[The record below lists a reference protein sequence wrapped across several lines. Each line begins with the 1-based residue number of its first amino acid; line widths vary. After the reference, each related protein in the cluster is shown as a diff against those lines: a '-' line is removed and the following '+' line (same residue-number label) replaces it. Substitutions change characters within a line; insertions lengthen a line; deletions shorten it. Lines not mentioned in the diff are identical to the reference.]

1 MLPGTI
7 GVLMATEAMKL
18 LLGGGNPLVG
28 RLMTYDSM
36 SMKFQEFKVNRDHDC
51 SLGVDCEGAWR
62 IVVTFSR
69 WPAKPIGQHFRI
81 VNRGDLF

>member
-18 LLGGGNPLVG
+18 LLDGGNPLVG

-36 SMKFQEFKVNRDHDC
+36 SMKFQEFKVNRDRDC
-51 SLGVDCEGAWR
+51 LICGTAPQLTKLLPDYETYAD
-62 IVVTFSR
+62 T
-69 WPAKPIGQHFRI
+69 GQLSI
-81 VNRGDLF
+81 P

>member
-18 LLGGGNPLVG
+18 LLDGGNPLVG

-51 SLGVDCEGAWR
+51 LICGTAPQLTQLLPDYETYADTGQL
-62 IVVTFSR
+62 
-69 WPAKPIGQHFRI
+69 PIP
-81 VNRGDLF
+81 